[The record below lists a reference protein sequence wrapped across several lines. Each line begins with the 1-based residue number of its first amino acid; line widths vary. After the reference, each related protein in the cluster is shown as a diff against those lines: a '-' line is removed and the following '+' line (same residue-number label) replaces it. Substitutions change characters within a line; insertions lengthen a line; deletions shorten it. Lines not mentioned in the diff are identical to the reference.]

1 MIVGIEEADVRACQT
16 RNTPSP
22 GLRFLARGVQT
33 RKGRRSAATL
43 ARVNTARNYELLRFV
58 GAPGT
63 ESPRVPATLI
73 FPMGSPSGT

>member
-58 GAPGT
+58 EHRARSRP
-63 ESPRVPATLI
+63 ESPRR
-73 FPMGSPSGT
+73 

>member
-33 RKGRRSAATL
+33 RKGAD
-43 ARVNTARNYELLRFV
+43 ARCYPGSCKHRRNYELLRFV
-58 GAPGT
+58 EGT
-63 ESPRVPATLI
+63 
-73 FPMGSPSGT
+73 GH

>member
-22 GLRFLARGVQT
+22 GLRFWLGASRLAR
-33 RKGRRSAATL
+33 GRRSAATL

-58 GAPGT
+58 EGT
-63 ESPRVPATLI
+63 GHGVAQSPER
-73 FPMGSPSGT
+73 

>member
-22 GLRFLARGVQT
+22 GLRFLARASRLAG
-33 RKGRRSAATL
+33 GRRSAATL

-58 GAPGT
+58 EGT
-63 ESPRVPATLI
+63 GHGVAQ
-73 FPMGSPSGT
+73 SPSRR